1 MNPLQA
7 VRSTLLLAFMG
18 LPMLIISFVA
28 FLAVGLG
35 NLSFFVLLLGHI
47 LVVPTAAGGSHALF
61 DLIYKK
67 RIDAPV
73 YVPASDVGMLVP
85 SATRLEYQQN
95 VAPSWWMAHVV
106 FFMSYL
112 LTNAI
117 SVYSLAPEP
126 KASDWM
132 IENRK
137 AKAASIIA
145 VLLLVTVAL
154 TWLRYTTG
162 TETMLGILVAF
173 VLSGGLGVGWYKFA
187 EFCGARHADV
197 FGVVQQML
205 TANAQDDVPMTCVY
219 APRP

>member
-1 MNPLQA
+1 
-7 VRSTLLLAFMG
+7 
-18 LPMLIISFVA
+18 MLIIGFVA

-35 NLSFFVLLLGHI
+35 NMSFFVLLLGHI
-47 LVVPTAAGGSHALF
+47 LVVPAAGAGSHALF
-61 DLIYKK
+61 DLVYKK
-67 RIDAPV
+67 RTDAPV

-95 VAPSWWMAHVV
+95 VAPSWWMAHVI

-112 LTNAI
+112 LTNAV
-117 SVYSLAPEP
+117 SVFMLAPEP

-137 AKAASIIA
+137 GRAASIIA
-145 VLLLVTVAL
+145 VVLLVTIGL

-162 TETMLGILVAF
+162 TETLLGIGVALL
-173 VLSGGLGVGWYKFA
+173 LSGGLGVGWYKFA

-205 TANAQDDVPMTCVY
+205 AVNAQDDVPMTCVY
-219 APRP
+219 APKP